1 VHADVSVSEAARQTL
16 DRCSGFRLARR
27 LFETPLRA
35 RKKIVQIDL
44 ALGHLPCEVRV
55 PGRNRGADLS

>member
-1 VHADVSVSEAARQTL
+1 MSVTEAVRETL
-16 DRCSGFRLARR
+16 DRSSGFRLARR

-35 RKKIVQIDL
+35 HKTIVQIDL